1 MQQRKKTYIYHENI
15 LSIPASLLYD
25 DWKLMSR
32 SAYDKKIQRGQLV
45 SSRRPCKGHE
55 ALLSYHD
62 LPECIKAVCIEKL
75 GDYRTT
81 VKRNDLEPYIIP
93 DRKVIDFFAVHR
105 NPDGKELTDKKKL
118 ERATSCHI
126 LNAIKSLFIDKN
138 FAAKSNKQKSNI
150 WEEVSKAVN
159 ALDTEKWV
167 HSLPTT
173 AKRLKDRYIRY
184 EKDGCTSFIHKGEG
198 NQRTAIIK
206 GEIAD
211 YLLAVYCLP
220 IRYSIPELVAKY
232 NEVKD
237 DNGWS
242 SITESA
248 VSKFLDK
255 PENKRIWVLARQGKE
270 VYDRKYKHTI
280 KRDKSRWF
288 PNVYWAIDGTKLDLA
303 YLNPETNKMEAYKR
317 INIIFDVYSEAIIGW
332 SFSETEAISD
342 HFRAVKMAVQK
353 AGVKP
358 YLFTYDQ
365 QAGHKSQKMQ
375 DIYSAMVAEDGGTH
389 YPHKARSH
397 SSPAEGIIRRLQ
409 QQEITKL
416 YNSDGLG
423 ITTKADRSHANPD
436 FLAENLHNLPLKDD
450 VIKQWE
456 YIVMSWNNAKHF
468 DKKTKTRNQVYAEEM
483 LESEPLELTEI
494 LRMMWIEENK
504 KPITYRANGIKIVV
518 DKQEY
523 DFEVYDR
530 DGEIDLD
537 FRRKHVG
544 DKFIIRYDPDGMDG
558 HIQLLKKNQ
567 DGEKYLVAY
576 AEPKRGYEVVPKLM
590 KDGEKE
596 QNTRDM
602 DVKMK
607 EYEADLKALRELEE
621 RTGITRERMIAEQ
634 ELAVKMKNVNPKKI
648 NIKADRSESLLS
660 QW

>member
-1 MQQRKKTYIYHENI
+1 MYT
-15 LSIPASLLYD
+15 
-25 DWKLMSR
+25 
-32 SAYDKKIQRGQLV
+32 LV
-45 SSRRPCKGHE
+45 
-55 ALLSYHD
+55 
-62 LPECIKAVCIEKL
+62 
-75 GDYRTT
+75 
-81 VKRNDLEPYIIP
+81 
-93 DRKVIDFFAVHR
+93 
-105 NPDGKELTDKKKL
+105 
-118 ERATSCHI
+118 
-126 LNAIKSLFIDKN
+126 
-138 FAAKSNKQKSNI
+138 
-150 WEEVSKAVN
+150 
-159 ALDTEKWV
+159 
-167 HSLPTT
+167 
-173 AKRLKDRYIRY
+173 
-184 EKDGCTSFIHKGEG
+184 
-198 NQRTAIIK
+198 
-206 GEIAD
+206 
-211 YLLAVYCLP
+211 
-220 IRYSIPELVAKY
+220 
-232 NEVKD
+232 
-237 DNGWS
+237 
-242 SITESA
+242 
-248 VSKFLDK
+248 
-255 PENKRIWVLARQGKE
+255 
-270 VYDRKYKHTI
+270 
-280 KRDKSRWF
+280 
-288 PNVYWAIDGTKLDLA
+288 
-303 YLNPETNKMEAYKR
+303 
-317 INIIFDVYSEAIIGW
+317 
-332 SFSETEAISD
+332 
-342 HFRAVKMAVQK
+342 
-353 AGVKP
+353 
-358 YLFTYDQ
+358 
-365 QAGHKSQKMQ
+365 
-375 DIYSAMVAEDGGTH
+375 
-389 YPHKARSH
+389 
-397 SSPAEGIIRRLQ
+397 
-409 QQEITKL
+409 
-416 YNSDGLG
+416 
-423 ITTKADRSHANPD
+423 TTKADRSHANPD